1 LIEPVRIAA
10 DPSQRVAQFLTAGV
24 DQIEHRAVEGAGHAA
39 AADAGQPI
47 FARLLGQEIDHL
59 KGVIESRAGIAQD
72 ARDIESR
79 RDAGDAVESAAGRH
93 GIAVRADRDH
103 AKRGVTAL
111 DPPDQIA

>member
-1 LIEPVRIAA
+1 MIEPVRIAA

-39 AADAGQPI
+39 AADGGQPI

-72 ARDIESR
+72 ARDL
-79 RDAGDAVESAAGRH
+79 AGDAVESAAGRH
-93 GIAVRADRDH
+93 GIAVRADRNH